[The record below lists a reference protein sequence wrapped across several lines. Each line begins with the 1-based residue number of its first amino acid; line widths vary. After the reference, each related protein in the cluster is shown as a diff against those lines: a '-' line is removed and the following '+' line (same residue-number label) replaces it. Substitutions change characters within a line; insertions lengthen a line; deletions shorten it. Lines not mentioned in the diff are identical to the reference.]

1 MTNHSNES
9 KKRLSLIKWLKK
21 YTDEIQTACSIISTV
36 FIGVLGLWLTIQ
48 SNQIAEKQLDITLNA
63 YNPVITYDI
72 ERNVETGMDTITL
85 YNNGNAIKNPR
96 VEIISYYNFS
106 CNENK
111 LGCIPIRAYIIN
123 DEISY
128 ETYASS
134 VGEIAQICFCNVHHP
149 TVQEATNIRAITRQ
163 YTEGYWNMEY
173 THIIKIMCTDS
184 INNEHEQFF
193 VCDQQGI
200 RVLSAE
206 KANNVIA
213 EKEKTIDNKDGSF
226 SSVEKFF
233 LFESSNT
240 ESIFKYALK
249 KIRDKNLYFDD
260 QNEIVKYGEYEPK

>member
-1 MTNHSNES
+1 MSN
-9 KKRLSLIKWLKK
+9 
-21 YTDEIQTACSIISTV
+21 
-36 FIGVLGLWLTIQ
+36 IGVIGTGIWGTALALTATRAGNNVLCWAR
-48 SNQIAEKQLDITLNA
+48 NQD
-63 YNPVITYDI
+63 V
-72 ERNVETGMDTITL
+72 V
-85 YNNGNAIKNPR
+85 
-96 VEIISYYNFS
+96 
-106 CNENK
+106 
-111 LGCIPIRAYIIN
+111 
-123 DEISY
+123 
-128 ETYASS
+128 
-134 VGEIAQICFCNVHHP
+134 
-149 TVQEATNIRAITRQ
+149 
-163 YTEGYWNMEY
+163 
-173 THIIKIMCTDS
+173 DS